1 VVREIQG
8 PNNQPFKPTPGTGQG
23 GVRSGYEGHKGGQ
36 QGQGG
41 KKAPEPE
48 PEPPAEEDEEGHL
61 DADSF
66 ARKRLGNDAKSF
78 LTEERMP
85 WEVASD
91 ERKKRLAESK
101 QQRGTGPLSQARADA
116 RAPKGLPPRA
126 PAAPPPQAKAPT
138 GPLPP
143 AAGRRVEAGW
153 DANAAAN
160 STLNAYQQL
169 RDRQAERDKDHER
182 DEAVAAED
190 AAAETA
196 ARLTRG
202 HSLNRDA
209 IAAARKGEPEA
220 EEPTSAGPSW
230 RVEPSLAP
238 EPPVRPPVPRAPLSP
253 TGPLAPR
260 PGAQAE
266 PPRPAA
272 PKLKTGSLGSPMSD
286 KPAAGGRGATPDAG
300 AARDGARREPLAR
313 GPILPSEAAQPEAPA
328 PAEPVVPFEA
338 VAPAEA
344 PAWTEPEA
352 VPDVVAAAPD
362 LPVAD
367 DEPRLEDLIAEEPML
382 QDILARVPGG
392 KLGNRVVCHYQVVDV
407 GTKKPLAGAR
417 LEFEPVQ
424 DDRLP
429 VINGQTDFDGLY
441 KGENIAAGFYQVTV
455 RSPGYIPQMQTHY
468 IKAGEVDEGVF
479 LLKKP

>member
-1 VVREIQG
+1 MVREIQG

-23 GVRSGYEGHKGGQ
+23 GVRSGYEGNKGGQ

-66 ARKRLGNDAKSF
+66 ARKRLGNDAKTF

-91 ERKKRLAESK
+91 ERKKRLADSK

-126 PAAPPPQAKAPT
+126 QATPPPQAKAPT

-160 STLNAYQQL
+160 STLSAYQQL
-169 RDRQAERDKDHER
+169 RDRQAEREKDHER
-182 DEAVAAED
+182 DEGIAAED

-202 HSLNRDA
+202 HALNRDA

-220 EEPTSAGPSW
+220 DEPPAAAGPSW
-230 RVEPSLAP
+230 RVEPPLAA
-238 EPPVRPPVPRAPLSP
+238 EPPARPPVPRAPLSP
-253 TGPLAPR
+253 TGSLAPR
-260 PGAQAE
+260 PGVQAE

-272 PKLKTGSLGSPMSD
+272 PKLRTGSLGGPVSD
-286 KPAAGGRGATPDAG
+286 KPAASGRVSATPEAG
-300 AARDGARREPLAR
+300 PARDGARREPLVR
-313 GPILPSEAAQPEAPA
+313 GPIMPSEAPQPEAAA
-328 PAEPVVPFEA
+328 PAEPI
-338 VAPAEA
+338 APVET
-344 PAWTEPEA
+344 PAWTEPEVA
-352 VPDVVAAAPD
+352 PVPEVAAAEPA
-362 LPVAD
+362 PE
-367 DEPRLEDLIAEEPML
+367 DEPRIEDLIAEEPML
-382 QDILARVPGG
+382 QDLLARVPGG
-392 KLGNRVVCHYQVVDV
+392 KLGSRVVCHYQVVDV

-424 DDRLP
+424 DDLLP

-441 KGENIAAGFYQVTV
+441 KGENIPAGFYQVTV

>member
-8 PNNQPFKPTPGTGQG
+8 PNNQPFKPAAGTGQG
-23 GVRSGYEGHKGGQ
+23 GVRSGYEGNKGGQ

-126 PAAPPPQAKAPT
+126 QAMPQPQAKAPT

-169 RDRQAERDKDHER
+169 RDRQAEREKDHER
-182 DEAVAAED
+182 DESAAAED

-202 HSLNRDA
+202 HALNRDA
-209 IAAARKGEPEA
+209 IAAARKGETEA
-220 EEPTSAGPSW
+220 DDASAGGPSW
-230 RVEPSLAP
+230 LVEPSQAA
-238 EPPVRPPVPRAPLSP
+238 EPPARPVVPRAPLNP
-253 TGPLAPR
+253 TGSLASR
-260 PGAQAE
+260 PGTPAE

-272 PKLKTGSLGSPMSD
+272 PKLKTGSLGGPVSD
-286 KPAAGGRGATPDAG
+286 KPAASGRGAATPEAG
-300 AARDGARREPLAR
+300 AARDGTRREPLVR
-313 GPILPSEAAQPEAPA
+313 GPLVPAETPLSA
-328 PAEPVVPFEA
+328 PAEPTAHVDIPAPVEAPTWTEPEIAAVEA
-338 VAPAEA
+338 VAPVEA
-344 PAWTEPEA
+344 A
-352 VPDVVAAAPD
+352 

-367 DEPRLEDLIAEEPML
+367 DEPRLEDLMAEEPIV
-382 QDILARVPGG
+382 QEILARVPGG

-429 VINGQTDFDGLY
+429 VINGQTDFDGFY
-441 KGENIAAGFYQVTV
+441 KGENIPAGFYQVTV

-468 IKAGEVDEGVF
+468 IKSGEVDEGLF
-479 LLKKP
+479 LLKRP